1 MTGNAA
7 NGPYAP
13 GRHSCRRA
21 ARDLVRALGISLTV
35 AASASG
41 QSRTLAVAS
50 APVPGYARSVRGE
63 ELTYHSPMPTVNKS
77 LLVRSL
83 NRAWDIEWESAD
95 VPNAGTAD
103 TVEFVLMIGIDVNE
117 EPRRFDLFVNGDSV
131 LAIRNPVSA
140 DAGVIEWEGRRGVR
154 ATFHV
159 TELDK
164 FGDAM
169 GYLFLRLPRS
179 LAAGSARTRFRVAG
193 ETADAR
199 TWLMVF
205 QEPITPRIEA
215 RNAPALL
222 RADSGATQSLR
233 VDVLH
238 LGDPAAMRLRG
249 PAAELDTTVALGLNR
264 FEVAVPKV
272 VRPTTVR
279 LDFTIGGT
287 PGSLAATVAPVR
299 PMDLYLIHHTH
310 LDIGYTHVQ
319 DEVERL
325 QWSHL
330 DSALVYGA
338 ASAGNPEGARFI
350 WHPEGLWAVESYLAT
365 RPTEDRARLLDAIRR
380 GWIALD
386 GMYGNL
392 LTGLA
397 TEEALLQSFEPA
409 RRMADLTGVP
419 IETAMLSDIP
429 GFSWGLVPVLAGSG
443 IRYLTIGPN
452 FGHRIGR
459 FMDAWGDR
467 PFWWESPSG
476 NERVLAW
483 VSSGG
488 YAWFHSGLG
497 YSTISR
503 RFDEEN
509 IFKYLA
515 QLAEA
520 EYPYEIAALRYNI
533 GSDNGPPDPGL
544 AEAVRAW
551 NAKYVSP
558 QIRIGSTRELFRA
571 LEARYGAD
579 LPVYRGDLTG
589 HWEDGAGSSAL
600 ETAATRRAAE
610 SLVQTD
616 ALAAMLGLTLPPD
629 EVRLAWRDVTLY
641 YEHTWGSWNSIS
653 EPESEFT
660 LAQWARKKAFA
671 DSAAALA
678 DRLRRAVLD
687 SRPGRYAPQR
697 SVEVYN
703 TSSWLRTDAVELDA
717 RASAA
722 GDVVVTEDGQP
733 VVSQRLAS
741 GALAFLARDVPAYG
755 SRRYR
760 VVAGPAPAR
769 RGPVAPPPHHV
780 IATDELRLEVDPHR
794 GTITSLTDLR
804 TGRELVTPG
813 QGGLNAFVYVAGRSP
828 DDTSGAGDVQVT
840 RVDRGPLVH
849 AIRVRSSGAGARRLD
864 AEIRVLAELGRVE
877 IVDRLDKEP
886 VYSPEAVLYRFPF
899 ALERPR
905 VRVSVPWGSYDVD
918 EGQLPGACRNYL
930 TAERWVDL
938 ADDRGGVTIVTVDA
952 PLFQLGGIRT
962 DPIVAGWV
970 EHLETSGTFLSYVM
984 NNYWETNYR
993 AAQDGAHEFRYAL
1006 KPHGQADAA
1015 EVDRWAREVAQP
1027 LIVAV
1032 APLDTPRR
1040 EPPVTVE
1047 ATRAVVTRLETLSD
1061 GASFLVRVF
1070 NPGDRPDSVTVR
1082 GRADARVGRSD
1093 PWGTAVEPVSSPIVL
1108 APFEAVTL
1116 RIDELHGGRR

>member
-1 MTGNAA
+1 M
-7 NGPYAP
+7 
-13 GRHSCRRA
+13 RSC
-21 ARDLVRALGISLTV
+21 ARKCRSHRFSIVAGIVVACCSMV
-35 AASASG
+35 AAAGLGAQVVPLQVGS
-41 QSRTLAVAS
+41 V
-50 APVPGYARSVRGE
+50 PVPGYARSVRGE
-63 ELTYHSPMPTVNKS
+63 ELTYHSPIPTVNKS

-83 NRAWDIEWESAD
+83 DRAYDIEWESAAIPTAETGD
-95 VPNAGTAD
+95 TAG
-103 TVEFVLMIGIDVNE
+103 FVLMIGIDVNE

-131 LAIRNPVSA
+131 LAIHNPVSA
-140 DAGVIEWEGRRGVR
+140 DTDVIEWEGRGGVR
-154 ATFHV
+154 ATFRV
-159 TELDK
+159 TDIDK
-164 FGDAM
+164 YGDAM
-169 GYLFLRLPRS
+169 GYLFLRVPRS
-179 LAAGSARTRFRVAG
+179 MVAGSGRARFPVAG

-199 TWLMVF
+199 TWFMVF
-205 QEPITPRIEA
+205 EEPIAPRIEA

-238 LGDPAAMRLRG
+238 LGGAAPMRLRT

-272 VRPTTVR
+272 EAPTAVR
-279 LDFTIGGT
+279 LDFTVDGV
-287 PGSLAATVAPVR
+287 PGSFEARVRPVR
-299 PMDLYLIHHTH
+299 AMNLYLIHHTH

-325 QWSHL
+325 QWAHL

-338 ASAGNPEGARFI
+338 ASAGNPEGARFV
-350 WHPEGLWAVESYLAT
+350 WHPEGLWAVESYLET
-365 RPTEDRARLLDAIRR
+365 RSALDRERLLDGIRR

-386 GMYGNL
+386 GMFANL

-409 RRMADLTGVP
+409 RRMAALTGVS

-429 GFSWGLVPVLAGSG
+429 GFTWGLVPALAQSG

-467 PFWWESPSG
+467 PFYWESPAG
-476 NERVLAW
+476 DARVLTW

-488 YAWFHSGLG
+488 YSWFHSGLG
-497 YSTISR
+497 YATISR
-503 RFDEEN
+503 QFDEEN

-558 QIRIGSTRELFRA
+558 RIRIGSTRELFRA
-571 LEARYGAD
+571 FEARYGAQ

-589 HWEDGAGSSAL
+589 HWEDGAASSAR

-610 SLVQTD
+610 SLVQTG
-616 ALAAMLGLTLPPD
+616 ALAAMLGLALPPD
-629 EVRLAWRDVTLY
+629 EVRRAWREVTLF

-660 LAQWARKKAFA
+660 RAQWARKQAFA

-678 DRLRRAVLD
+678 RELRGAVLD
-687 SRPGRYAPQR
+687 SREGRLSRQPL
-697 SVEVYN
+697 VEVYN
-703 TSSWLRTDAVELDA
+703 TSSWPRTDVVELDA

-733 VVSQRLAS
+733 VMSQRLAS
-741 GALAFLARDVPAYG
+741 GALAFVARDVPAYG

-760 VVAGPAPAR
+760 VTGGTPPGPRGPA
-769 RGPVAPPPHHV
+769 APLPHHV
-780 IATDELRLEVDPHR
+780 IVTDELRLEVDPYS
-794 GTITSLTDLR
+794 GAITSLVDR
-804 TGRELVTPG
+804 GTGRDLVSAAS
-813 QGGLNAFVYVAGRSP
+813 GGLNAFVYVRSRSP
-828 DDTSGAGDVQVT
+828 DDTAGAGDVQVT
-840 RVDRGPLVH
+840 RVDRGPVVH
-849 AIRVRSSGAGARRLD
+849 TVRVRSSGAGVRRLD
-864 AEIRVLAELGRVE
+864 SEIRVYAGFRRVE
-877 IVDRLDKEP
+877 IVNRLDKDP

-899 ALERPR
+899 DFASPR
-905 VRVSVPWGSYDVD
+905 AQVSVPWGSYEVD

-930 TAERWVDL
+930 TAERWVDI
-938 ADDRGGVTIVTVDA
+938 ADDGGGVTVVTVDA
-952 PLFQLGGIRT
+952 PLFQLGEIRT

-970 EHLETSGTFLSYVM
+970 EHLEPSGTFLSYVM

-993 AAQDGAHEFRYAL
+993 AAQDGAHEFRYVFGL
-1006 KPHGQADAA
+1006 HGGSSRAA
-1015 EVDRWAREVAQP
+1015 VDRWAREVAQP

-1032 APLDTPRR
+1032 APLDTPRLA
-1040 EPPVTVE
+1040 PPVTVD
-1047 ATRAVVTRLETLSD
+1047 ATRAVVTWLETMPDAS
-1061 GASFLVRVF
+1061 SFLVRLF
-1070 NPGDRPDSVTVR
+1070 NPGERSDSVTVR
-1082 GRADARVGRSD
+1082 GRAGARISRSD
-1093 PWGTAVEPVSSPIVL
+1093 AWGQAIDPVAGPFVL
-1108 APFEAVTL
+1108 APLEAVTL
-1116 RIDELHGGRR
+1116 RVDEAPGGRR